1 MHINN
6 LETFK
11 GLIKKF
17 DLDDSNQL
25 KVSSMYSFF
34 EEATGFTSS
43 LLNKKIDF
51 NFGLCFLCK
60 YYKYISCDQKCVLTY
75 FPEKRPYSVF
85 FNTHILLYIPI

>member
-25 KVSSMYSFF
+25 KVSSVYKFF

-43 LLNKKIDF
+43 LLNKKIDS
-51 NFGLCFLCK
+51 NFDEKLEIDDLSS
-60 YYKYISCDQKCVLTY
+60 IEEHVLT
-75 FPEKRPYSVF
+75 FILIPYGSEQIF
-85 FNTHILLYIPI
+85 KKSAS

>member
-25 KVSSMYSFF
+25 KVSSMYNFF
-34 EEATGFTSS
+34 EEATGFTLS
-43 LLNKKIDF
+43 LI
-51 NFGLCFLCK
+51 
-60 YYKYISCDQKCVLTY
+60 
-75 FPEKRPYSVF
+75 
-85 FNTHILLYIPI
+85 HI

>member
-17 DLDDSNQL
+17 DLDDCNQL
-25 KVSSMYSFF
+25 KVSSMYNFF

-43 LLNKKIDF
+43 LLNKKIDS
-51 NFGLCFLCK
+51 NFDEKLEIHDPFC
-60 YYKYISCDQKCVLTY
+60 SHRE
-75 FPEKRPYSVF
+75 FPRNYHARHPAPHR
-85 FNTHILLYIPI
+85 NTSE

>member
-25 KVSSMYSFF
+25 KVSSMYNFF

-43 LLNKKIDF
+43 LLNKKIDS
-51 NFGLCFLCK
+51 NFDAVS
-60 YYKYISCDQKCVLTY
+60 YTHLTL
-75 FPEKRPYSVF
+75 PTKRIV
-85 FNTHILLYIPI
+85 